1 MMNFRR
7 AVRPVTRP
15 ADGCA
20 SLTKLFDHTRESPGL
35 PGAEGA
41 TAPETLRHKDRVR
54 EATLERGWLATPPK
68 V

>member
-1 MMNFRR
+1 MMNSRR

-15 ADGCA
+15 VEECA
-20 SLTKLFDHTRESPGL
+20 SLKVLFDCTRKSPGL

-54 EATLERGWLATPPK
+54 EATLERGWFATPPK